1 MAENRRPDVD
11 QEAQALARRLCLAID
26 AIEAELSVLNL
37 GADPDAVARALA
49 APVRLFD
56 TAAKEALR

>member
-1 MAENRRPDVD
+1 MAEKRRPEID
-11 QEAQALARRLCLAID
+11 QEAQAAARRLSLAID
-26 AIEAELSVLNL
+26 AIEAELSALSL
-37 GADPDAVARALA
+37 GADPDSVARALA